1 MHFAP
6 TEQQEQFAS
15 NIAAILEKEC
25 SSEAL
30 QSAGETSSGCIHGL
44 WETLSE
50 TGLMGIAIPEKF
62 GGLGMGSPD
71 LILILE
77 EFGRSA
83 CSEPVAEH
91 AAVAAPLIA
100 RWAQNEITQ
109 EILEESAT
117 GSRKLTVGAPM
128 DERVVSVEK
137 SDMILLSK
145 ENELHVVPTN
155 EILHTPMTS
164 IDPRYKTSVIEWS
177 PSPQTLISEN
187 PDAIEDMTNRGA
199 LSTAA
204 QAVGVAQKLLDM
216 TVSYV
221 SERKQFGKPVGTNQ
235 AVKHHCS
242 DVAIAIEFAR
252 PLVQVASWA
261 IDNER
266 SPTENFTVS
275 GEVSAAKALASEAVE
290 LACRS
295 ALQCHGAIGYTV
307 EHDLQIWLKRGWIL
321 ASAWGDALFHRR
333 RLGEILGLI

>member
-15 NIAAILEKEC
+15 NIASILEKEC

-30 QSAGETSSGCIHGL
+30 QSAGETSSGCINGL

-71 LILILE
+71 LIFILE

-100 RWAQNEITQ
+100 RWSQNEMTK

-128 DERVVSVEK
+128 DGRVVSVEK

-187 PDAIEDMTNRGA
+187 PDAIEDMINRGA
-199 LSTAA
+199 LSAAA

-242 DVAIAIEFAR
+242 DMAIAVEFAR

-275 GEVSAAKALASEAVE
+275 GEVSVAKALASEAVE

>member
-1 MHFAP
+1 MRFAP

-15 NIAAILEKEC
+15 NIASILEKEC

-30 QSAGETSSGCIHGL
+30 QSVVEGSSRCISGL

-50 TGLMGIAIPEKF
+50 TGLMGLATPEEF
-62 GGLGMGSPD
+62 GGLGMGSSD
-71 LILILE
+71 LVFILE
-77 EFGRSA
+77 ELGRAA

-100 RWAQNEITQ
+100 RWAQNEFAK

-117 GSRKLTVGAPM
+117 GSRKLTVGSPM
-128 DERVVSVEK
+128 DERVVSVET
-137 SDMILLSK
+137 SDLILLSK
-145 ENELHVVPTN
+145 GNELHAVPTK
-155 EILHTPMTS
+155 EIFHTPATS
-164 IDPRYKTSVIEWS
+164 IDPRYKTSTVEWLPTS
-177 PSPQTLISEN
+177 KTLISEEYE
-187 PDAIEDMTNRGA
+187 AIEDMTNRGA
-199 LSTAA
+199 LSAAA
-204 QAVGVAQKLLDM
+204 QAVGVAQRLLEM

-235 AVKHHCS
+235 AIKHHCS
-242 DVAIAIEFAR
+242 DMAIAIEFAR

-266 SPTENFTVS
+266 SPTENFKVS

-290 LACRS
+290 LACRLS
-295 ALQCHGAIGYTV
+295 LQCHGAIGYTV

-321 ASAWGDALFHRR
+321 ASKWGDASFHRR
-333 RLGEILGLI
+333 RLAKILGLT

>member
-1 MHFAP
+1 
-6 TEQQEQFAS
+6 
-15 NIAAILEKEC
+15 
-25 SSEAL
+25 
-30 QSAGETSSGCIHGL
+30 
-44 WETLSE
+44 
-50 TGLMGIAIPEKF
+50 
-62 GGLGMGSPD
+62 
-71 LILILE
+71 
-77 EFGRSA
+77 
-83 CSEPVAEH
+83 
-91 AAVAAPLIA
+91 
-100 RWAQNEITQ
+100 
-109 EILEESAT
+109 
-117 GSRKLTVGAPM
+117 M
-128 DERVVSVEK
+128 DARVVSVEK
-137 SDMILLSK
+137 ADTILLSK
-145 ENELHVVPTN
+145 ENELHAVPIN

-164 IDPRYKTSVIEWS
+164 IDPRYKTSAIEWS
-177 PSPQTLISEN
+177 PNSKTLISKE
-187 PDAIEDMTNRGA
+187 PEAIEDMINRGA
-199 LSTAA
+199 LSAAA

-242 DVAIAIEFAR
+242 NMAIEIEFAR

-321 ASAWGDALFHRR
+321 ASTWGDALFHRR
-333 RLGEILGLI
+333 RLAKILGLI

>member
-1 MHFAP
+1 MRFAP
-6 TEQQEQFAS
+6 TEQQEQLAS
-15 NIAAILEKEC
+15 NIASILEKEC
-25 SSEAL
+25 SGEAL
-30 QSAGETSSGCIHGL
+30 QLAGEGSSGRISGL

-50 TGLMGIAIPEKF
+50 TGLMGIAVPEEF
-62 GGLGMGSPD
+62 GGLGMGSSD
-71 LILILE
+71 LVFILE
-77 EFGRSA
+77 ELGRSA
-83 CSEPVAEH
+83 CPEPVAEH
-91 AAVAAPLIA
+91 AGIAAPLIA
-100 RWAQNEITQ
+100 RWAQNEVAQ

-117 GSRKLTVGAPM
+117 GSRKLTVASSI
-128 DERVVSVEK
+128 DARVVSVEK
-137 SDMILLSK
+137 SDLILLSK
-145 ENELHVVPTN
+145 ENQLHAVPTK

-164 IDPRYKTSVIEWS
+164 IDPRYKTSTVEWS
-177 PSPQTLISEN
+177 PTPKTLISEE
-187 PDAIEDMTNRGA
+187 PEAIEDMTNRGA
-199 LSTAA
+199 LSAAA
-204 QAVGVAQKLLDM
+204 QAVGVAQKLLEM

-242 DVAIAIEFAR
+242 DMAILIEFAR

-321 ASAWGDALFHRR
+321 ASTWGDALFHRR
-333 RLGEILGLI
+333 RLGKILGLI